1 MNMLKINKVSL
12 VDNQFTDEELQT
24 GGLCT
29 LNAGV
34 TKEAAGTEVGK
45 GVWHFVKDGTA
56 TCVAAETDFSG
67 GAEAKGFSCKVEE
80 LVLKLT
86 KKVRREIPVAADQ
99 KSIDTGLKGLN
110 GTVGK
115 FNDVDKEAAA
125 KVAVEIA
132 DISTASVSITE
143 VNDGVLTL
151 DAGAKA
157 GVLVV
162 DLKVEVGKGVASHPS
177 MDAAH
182 KLELKAGEPLH
193 VVLYANAKNLEGA
206 KLNVTDFHTR
216 SSRIGITK

>member
-1 MNMLKINKVSL
+1 MLKINKVSL

-34 TKEAAGTEVGK
+34 SGTEVGK

-56 TCVAAETDFSG
+56 TCVAAETDI
-67 GAEAKGFSCKVEE
+67 AALPADASCEVEQ

-86 KKVRREIPVAADQ
+86 KKVHREIPVAADQ
-99 KSIDTGLKGLN
+99 TTIDTGLKGLN
-110 GTVGK
+110 GTTIAK
-115 FNDVDKEAAA
+115 SSDDAKTIAAA
-125 KVAVEIA
+125 VIVVDAASSHVATVE
-132 DISTASVSITE
+132 SVK
-143 VNDGVLTL
+143 DGVLTL
-151 DAGAKA
+151 AAGAKA

-162 DLKVEVGKGVASHPS
+162 DLKVEVGEGKASHPS

-216 SSRIGITK
+216 GSHIGITK

>member
-1 MNMLKINKVSL
+1 MLKINKVSL

-34 TKEAAGTEVGK
+34 TEKASGTEVGK

-56 TCVAAETDFSG
+56 TCVAAETDIK
-67 GAEAKGFSCKVEE
+67 ALPAKASCKVEE

-86 KKVRREIPVAADQ
+86 KKVHREIPVAKGQ
-99 KSIDTGLKGLN
+99 SVIDTGLKGLTTADKQTTSTIAE
-110 GTVGK
+110 TVAEVVTK
-115 FNDVDKEAAA
+115 ETKTDKLGQIKLSAAA
-125 KVAVEIA
+125 AE
-132 DISTASVSITE
+132 
-143 VNDGVLTL
+143 
-151 DAGAKA
+151 A

-162 DLKVEVGKGVASHPS
+162 DLEVTVGEGKASHPS
-177 MDAAH
+177 MDPEH
-182 KLELKAGEPLH
+182 KLELKEGEPLH

-216 SSRIGITK
+216 SSRIGITNAP

>member
-12 VDNQFTDEELQT
+12 VDNQFTDEELKT

-34 TKEAAGTEVGK
+34 SGTEVGK

-56 TCVAAETDFSG
+56 TCVAAETDI
-67 GAEAKGFSCKVEE
+67 AALPADASCKVEE

-86 KKVRREIPVAADQ
+86 KKVHREIPVAKGQ
-99 KSIDTGLKGLN
+99 SVIDTGLKGLTAADKKATSTIAE
-110 GTVGK
+110 TVAEVVTK
-115 FNDVDKEAAA
+115 ETETDKLGQIKLSAAA
-125 KVAVEIA
+125 A
-132 DISTASVSITE
+132 
-143 VNDGVLTL
+143 
-151 DAGAKA
+151 DAGI
-157 GVLVV
+157 LVV
-162 DLKVEVGKGVASHPS
+162 DLEVEVGKGVASHPS

-216 SSRIGITK
+216 GSRIGITK

>member
-1 MNMLKINKVSL
+1 MLKINKVSL

-24 GGLCT
+24 GGLCE
-29 LNAGV
+29 LNAGASG
-34 TKEAAGTEVGK
+34 TKVGK

-56 TCVAAETDFSG
+56 TCVAAETDISG

-86 KKVRREIPVAADQ
+86 KKVHREIPVAVDQ
-99 KSIDTGLKGLN
+99 TTIDTGLKGLN
-110 GTVGK
+110 GSIAK
-115 FNDVDKEAAA
+115 SSDAAA
-125 KVAVEIA
+125 TIKAAAVVVDATSSHVATVE
-132 DISTASVSITE
+132 SVK
-143 VNDGVLTL
+143 DGVLTL
-151 DAGAKA
+151 AAGAKA

-162 DLKVEVGKGVASHPS
+162 DLKVEVGNGVASHPS

-216 SSRIGITK
+216 GSRIGITK

>member
-1 MNMLKINKVSL
+1 MLKINKVSL

-24 GGLCT
+24 GGLCELT
-29 LNAGV
+29 
-34 TKEAAGTEVGK
+34 AAGTPAGN

-86 KKVRREIPVAADQ
+86 KKVHREIPVADNQ
-99 KSIDTGLKGLN
+99 TTIDTGLKGLN
-110 GTVGK
+110 GTTIAK
-115 FNDVDKEAAA
+115 SSDDAKTIAAA
-125 KVAVEIA
+125 VIVVDAASSHVATV
-132 DISTASVSITE
+132 SSVK
-143 VNDGVLTL
+143 DGVLTL

-162 DLKVEVGKGVASHPS
+162 DLKVEVGEGKASHPS
-177 MDAAH
+177 MDAEH

-216 SSRIGITK
+216 DSRIGITK

>member
-29 LNAGV
+29 LNAG
-34 TKEAAGTEVGK
+34 ASGTEVGK

-56 TCVAAETDFSG
+56 TCVAAETDI
-67 GAEAKGFSCKVEE
+67 AALPADASCKVEE

-86 KKVRREIPVAADQ
+86 KKVHREIQVAKGQ
-99 KSIDTGLKGLN
+99 SVIDTGLKGLTAADKKATSTIAE
-110 GTVGK
+110 TVTVVEK
-115 FNDVDKEAAA
+115 ETETDKLGQIKLSAAA
-125 KVAVEIA
+125 AE
-132 DISTASVSITE
+132 
-143 VNDGVLTL
+143 
-151 DAGAKA
+151 A

-162 DLKVEVGKGVASHPS
+162 DLEVTVGEGKASHPS
-177 MDAAH
+177 MDPAH
-182 KLELKAGEPLH
+182 KLELKQGEPLH

>member
-1 MNMLKINKVSL
+1 MLKINKVSL

-34 TKEAAGTEVGK
+34 SGTEVGK

-56 TCVAAETDFSG
+56 TCVAAETDI
-67 GAEAKGFSCKVEE
+67 AALPADASCKVEQ

-86 KKVRREIPVAADQ
+86 KKVHREIPVAKGQ
-99 KSIDTGLKGLN
+99 SVIDTGLKGLTAADKKATSTIAE
-110 GTVGK
+110 TVAEVVTK
-115 FNDVDKEAAA
+115 ETETDKLGQIKLNAQAA
-125 KVAVEIA
+125 E
-132 DISTASVSITE
+132 
-143 VNDGVLTL
+143 
-151 DAGAKA
+151 A

-162 DLKVEVGKGVASHPS
+162 DLEVTVGEGKASHPS
-177 MDAAH
+177 MDPEH

-216 SSRIGITK
+216 DSRIGITK

>member
-1 MNMLKINKVSL
+1 MLKINKVSL

-34 TKEAAGTEVGK
+34 SGTEVGK

-56 TCVAAETDFSG
+56 TCVAAETDI
-67 GAEAKGFSCKVEE
+67 AALPADASCKVEE

-86 KKVRREIPVAADQ
+86 KKVHREIPVAKGQ
-99 KSIDTGLKGLN
+99 SVIDTGLKGLTAADKKATSTIAE
-110 GTVGK
+110 TVAEVVTK
-115 FNDVDKEAAA
+115 ETKTDKLGQIKLSAPAA
-125 KVAVEIA
+125 E
-132 DISTASVSITE
+132 
-143 VNDGVLTL
+143 
-151 DAGAKA
+151 A

-162 DLKVEVGKGVASHPS
+162 DLEVTVGEGKASHPS

-216 SSRIGITK
+216 GSRIGITK

>member
-1 MNMLKINKVSL
+1 MLKINKVSL

-29 LNAGV
+29 LNAG
-34 TKEAAGTEVGK
+34 ASGTEVGK

-56 TCVAAETDFSG
+56 TCVAAETDI
-67 GAEAKGFSCKVEE
+67 AALPADASCEVEK

-86 KKVRREIPVAADQ
+86 KKIHREIQVAADQ
-99 KSIDTGLKGLN
+99 KSIDTGLKGLH

-143 VNDGVLTL
+143 VKDGVLTL
-151 DAGAKA
+151 AAGAKA

-162 DLKVEVGKGVASHPS
+162 DLKVEVGEGKASHPS
-177 MDAAH
+177 MDPAH

-216 SSRIGITK
+216 GSRIGITK